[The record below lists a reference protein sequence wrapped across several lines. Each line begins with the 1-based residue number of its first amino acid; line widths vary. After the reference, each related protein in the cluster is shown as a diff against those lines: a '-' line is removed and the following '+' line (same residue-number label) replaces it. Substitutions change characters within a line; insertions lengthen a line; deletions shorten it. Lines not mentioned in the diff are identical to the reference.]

1 MKSWNLLF
9 CVIFFSSQL
18 FGQKVDRVDPPFW
31 FTNMNQE
38 VLQLL
43 LVGEDLVNFEVSLDY
58 PDVSIHAVDHIPN
71 NPSYALVY
79 IAITEN
85 AQPGEL
91 TLTLRGK
98 KKHKFSYELKRR
110 SIYVQK
116 GLDAQDVIGVQHID
130 SLDVSRVQSS
140 FEELFETGYTCI
152 AVVPFNGIPDSVGVI
167 GVTDFYQNRSHFG
180 KIDDLVDVQQF
191 AHRKHIKTLRIEV
204 LNQADNNHRL
214 VLDPPYDSWILKP
227 GSGHYDTTGYLQSN
241 ERATSIYDPH
251 SSYIDR
257 DRFTKGS
264 LNTQFA
270 DWNHANDTLAEYLI
284 QQSIWWQE
292 VGGYDAVYLA
302 NYPDI
307 DQIFMRIWRD
317 RMLAE
322 FPTLFV
328 TGEVKAP
335 SAVGQSWFLGESGLN
350 SEFSS
355 HLESVTDKELGHA
368 ISEFLRGDVNTI
380 YRLMTEDFIYPNPN
394 QLITSLSNNN
404 PNNLVLSHSE
414 IVKHKIALGILLTI
428 RGIPQLSVPSI
439 SMLDN
444 DTIELPL
451 QRYTEKLLA
460 WRRKNEPIK
469 EGRFIQFVP
478 ENEVY
483 TYVRDTERQAVLV
496 VVNASDKRQFVNT
509 RRFTEVT
516 NGYHIGVDVVTQTT
530 FSVFDQW
537 ELKPNEIRILELKRK
552 PEVLEE

>member
-1 MKSWNLLF
+1 
-9 CVIFFSSQL
+9 
-18 FGQKVDRVDPPFW
+18 
-31 FTNMNQE
+31 MNQE

-58 PDVSIHAVDHIPN
+58 PDVSIHEVDDIPN

-79 IAITEN
+79 ITISEN

-91 TLTLRGK
+91 ALTLRGK

-110 SIYVQK
+110 SVYVQK

-130 SLDVSRVQSS
+130 SLDVSRVQDN
-140 FEELFETGYTCI
+140 FEQLVETGYTCI
-152 AVVPFNGIPDSVGVI
+152 AVAPFNGVSDSVGVI
-167 GVTDFYQNRSHFG
+167 GTTDFYHNRSRFG
-180 KIDDLVDVQQF
+180 KIDDMIDVQQF
-191 AHRKHIKTLRIEV
+191 AHRKRIKTMRIEV
-204 LNQADNNHRL
+204 MNQADNSHRF
-214 VLDPPYDSWILKP
+214 VQNPPFNSWILKP

-257 DRFTKGS
+257 DRFTTGS

-328 TGEVKAP
+328 IGEINVP

-350 SEFSS
+350 REFSS

-368 ISEFLRGDVNTI
+368 ISDFLEGDADAV

-394 QLITSLSNNN
+394 HLVTSLWNDSKEI
-404 PNNLVLSHSE
+404 NLSDSA
-414 IVKHKIALGILLTI
+414 IIKRKIALGILLTI

-439 SMLDN
+439 TMFDN
-444 DTIELPL
+444 DSVELPL

-483 TYVRDTERQAVLV
+483 AYVRDTERQAVLV
-496 VVNASDKRQFVNT
+496 VVNASERRQSVNT

-516 NGYHIGVDVVTQTT
+516 NGYHIGIDIITQKT
-530 FSVFDQW
+530 FSVLDQW

-552 PEVLEE
+552 PEVLED